1 MISDK
6 KTSKAIGNMEVEYEK
21 KHRLTQ
27 NMRVVDG
34 GSVNFK
40 QFIELIS
47 AARRKKDQEDLE
59 AKERGER
66 SSFSTYHSRQASNKP
81 SNLSQNEEEKEEQK
95 MEVADKIGDI
105 DDALQENSV
114 NLDTDQVRNN
124 LSRMSKEKSRLS
136 NLATNLSVLNDDI
149 K

>member
-1 MISDK
+1 
-6 KTSKAIGNMEVEYEK
+6 
-21 KHRLTQ
+21 
-27 NMRVVDG
+27 
-34 GSVNFK
+34 
-40 QFIELIS
+40 
-47 AARRKKDQEDLE
+47 
-59 AKERGER
+59 
-66 SSFSTYHSRQASNKP
+66 
-81 SNLSQNEEEKEEQK
+81 